1 MALDIE
7 GAPVAQGAVGQE
19 QLVYVVRTM
28 DRWAYVDPN
37 LRAYDAASG
46 LGQCEDCGA
55 SGCWAYWP
63 PTLPG
68 APGRTDPAGRFE
80 DGQIVCDHTVR
91 DRRTGEEG
99 CARALAISMR
109 RVGSGP
115 NGVLGVDRVASG
127 FEVDRG

>member
-1 MALDIE
+1 MTFDIE
-7 GAPVAQGAVGQE
+7 GKPIAPGPEGEE

-37 LRAYDAASG
+37 LRAYDPSG
-46 LGQCEDCGA
+46 AIGGCEDCGR

-68 APGRTDPAGRFE
+68 APGRQDPAGRFE
-80 DGQIVCDHTVR
+80 DGEIVCDHTVR
-91 DRRTGEEG
+91 DRLTGETG
-99 CARALAISMR
+99 CARGLAISMR

-115 NGVLGVDRVASG
+115 NRVLGVDRG
-127 FEVDRG
+127 DQRP